1 VILGIDASNLRRGG
15 GVTHLTEVLGAA
27 DPCEHGFSRVIV
39 WAGSATLARI
49 EPREWLEKAYDP
61 LLDGPLQKRVFWQRF
76 RLSRAARAGEY
87 DVLFV
92 PGGSDASGFRRVVT
106 MSRNLLPFE
115 SREVRRYGFSRTALK
130 FRVLRLQQTAS
141 LRRAAGVIF
150 LTEYARAA
158 TLKVTGSLRGRT
170 AIIPHGVSRRFMI
183 APRSARSEAFTD
195 SDPCRVIYVSNV
207 DFYKHQPRAAEAV
220 ARLRALGIPIRL
232 DMVGPAHPPALRRLE
247 KTLVQLDPQGLFL
260 RYHGYKDYADL
271 HEFYRQADISLF
283 ASSCET
289 FGQIL
294 VEAMAA
300 GLPIACSNRS
310 AMPEL
315 LGDAGVYFDPED
327 MESVAAALGTLVDSA
342 ALRGRLARAAHERA
356 AQFTWERCADQ
367 TFSFMAHIGSGSNSN
382 PGPAPADYSP

>member
-1 VILGIDASNLRRGG
+1 LILGIDASNLRRGG
-15 GVTHLTEVLGAA
+15 GVTHLTEILGVA
-27 DPCEHGFSRVIV
+27 DPREHGFSRVIV
-39 WAGSATLARI
+39 WAGSHTLARI

-61 LLDGPLQKRVFWQRF
+61 LLDGPLHKRVFWQRF
-76 RLSRAARAGEY
+76 RLSRVAQAGEY

-92 PGGSDASGFRRVVT
+92 PGGSDASGFPRVVT

-115 SREVRRYGFSRTALK
+115 SPEVRRYGLSRTALK

-158 TLKVTGSLRGRT
+158 TLKVTGSLRGST

-183 APRSARSEAFTD
+183 APRSPRSEAFTD

-220 ARLRALGIPIRL
+220 ARLRAQGIPIRL
-232 DMVGPAHPPALRRLE
+232 DMVGPAYPPALRRLQE
-247 KTLVQLDPQGLFL
+247 TLVQLDPQGLFL
-260 RYHGYKDYADL
+260 RYHGQKDYADL
-271 HEFYRQADISLF
+271 HEFYRQADINLF

-327 MESVAAALGTLVDSA
+327 MNSIAEALGTLVESE

-356 AQFTWERCADQ
+356 ARFTWERCADQ
-367 TFSFMAHIGSGSNSN
+367 TFSFMAGIGAGRNPN
-382 PGPAPADYSP
+382 PGAATVEYLP